1 METTKLVAQKTLKK
15 GNVLSG
21 FTFFIGIVAGVAVIV
36 LFNKMFEGGMPPI
49 MHATMGILLAS
60 VFVYFIYTS
69 AGTML
74 DIMGFQVDKGLIMY
88 ILIIL
93 FMFFAFA
100 GGN

>member
-1 METTKLVAQKTLKK
+1 MDATKLVAQKTLKK
-15 GNVLSG
+15 GNELSG
-21 FTFFIGIVAGVAVIV
+21 FTFFMGILAVVAVIV

-69 AGTML
+69 AGNMI
-74 DIMGFQVDKGLIMY
+74 DIAGFQVDKGLSIY

-93 FMFFAFA
+93 FMFFVFA